1 MKFVMVMIICFGIDC
16 DAVFDPTSTFSNYD
30 TCYSTALQT
39 TAYMQQMYPMSSG
52 EIHCFNEQQ
61 LDEFQKFMDNCNKP
75 SLSNPDPGHSGI
87 DA

>member
-1 MKFVMVMIICFGIDC
+1 MKFVMVMIICFGVDC
-16 DAVFDPTSTFSNYD
+16 DAVFDPTTTFSSYD

-61 LDEFQKFMDNCNKP
+61 LAEFEKWIENGNKP
-75 SLSNPDPGHSGI
+75 KLSRPDPDATGI